1 MEHGAGRQKWAKADY
16 TSSASNCSAI
26 HFRLSGKQPIA
37 FITWGGVVDS
47 IAVSVFVLFYSS
59 LTNILEIRIFLKS
72 ETRTK
77 RTLVVRR
84 AGLSKEGGVSVCVNV
99 HYENSERLLT

>member
-1 MEHGAGRQKWAKADY
+1 M
-16 TSSASNCSAI
+16 
-26 HFRLSGKQPIA
+26 
-37 FITWGGVVDS
+37 VDS
-47 IAVSVFVLFYSS
+47 IAVSVFVLFYLS

-84 AGLSKEGGVSVCVNV
+84 AGLSKEGGHSASRGGHFRQILSDSNFNCF
-99 HYENSERLLT
+99 SLCD

>member
-1 MEHGAGRQKWAKADY
+1 M
-16 TSSASNCSAI
+16 
-26 HFRLSGKQPIA
+26 
-37 FITWGGVVDS
+37 VDS
-47 IAVSVFVLFYSS
+47 IAVSVFVLFYLS

-84 AGLSKEGGVSVCVNV
+84 AGLSGEGGGGLGCVLMYIMRTQNAF
-99 HYENSERLLT
+99 

>member
-1 MEHGAGRQKWAKADY
+1 M
-16 TSSASNCSAI
+16 
-26 HFRLSGKQPIA
+26 
-37 FITWGGVVDS
+37 VDS
-47 IAVSVFVLFYSS
+47 IAVSVFVLFYLS

-84 AGLSKEGGVSVCVNV
+84 AGLSKEGGGVSVCVDV